1 MSEKKIQKMYTDN
14 GFGFP
19 IQIVNAPLIKV
30 RGTWSLDLNFEKY
43 ERAVL
48 KALAHKPSRLT
59 GYEIKFIR
67 NHFELNL
74 KSFGERF
81 GNVAHSAV
89 IKWEKFADEPTN
101 MNWACEKDIRLF
113 IINEIKPSVLGKLYS
128 DLEKIA
134 SGRSSKI
141 KIKVEEIKAA

>member
-1 MSEKKIQKMYTDN
+1 MSDEKIQKNYTDN

-19 IQIVNAPLIKV
+19 VQIIDAPLRKV
-30 RGTWSLDLNFEKY
+30 HGKWALDLNFEKY

-48 KALAHKPSRLT
+48 AALAHKPSRLT
-59 GYEIKFIR
+59 GNEIKFIR
-67 NHFELNL
+67 HFFEMSL

-89 IKWEKFADEPTN
+89 IKWEKHEDGLTS

-113 IINEIKPSVLGKLYS
+113 VINAVDPSYLRKLYT
-128 DLEKIA
+128 DLEKVA
-134 SGRSSKI
+134 LSKPKKI
-141 KIKVEEIKAA
+141 KLEAYEIKAA